1 MSQITQ
7 RQAHDYFQKLVELQ
21 PETAVDMLF
30 VLFSREVDVE
40 EWIGTTTDNMIQ
52 KVRITY

>member
-1 MSQITQ
+1 MSKVTQ
-7 RQAHDYFQKLVELQ
+7 KQALEYFQTLVQLQ

-40 EWIGTTTDNMIQ
+40 EWIGTTADDIIDSEN
-52 KVRITY
+52 